1 MCKVLPVAKRG
12 VLRVALPALG
22 KREKVVLAKAASALL
37 AAVLVLG
44 ACTAP
49 ASNGGTTA
57 TSNKPD
63 QVVLSIVNHE
73 DYDGYDVSATR
84 TVVWRAPGDME
95 QSSVYLIEGVV
106 SADDTAWAHAIE
118 IAGELTPAAEMPDNY
133 GNYRHFEASITGLIP
148 GDYSYLIGAAG
159 GIDPASS
166 PDDEPGSA
174 SESVRGATQAIV
186 ERAFEMSEPATFTVR
201 GASETRQ
208 SSIFLFFGDT
218 QPEAS
223 IEEYADFGALVQTA
237 RAAYPQA
244 DLALQCGDMGN
255 QGNAPEEW
263 AAFLREVSPVFSGLP
278 LFTAPGNHEISPY
291 VNTSGRKPAYYLGV
305 FALPRNGPAGFE
317 EEYYSFDYGDAH
329 ILSLSSN
336 YLDPAETYSD
346 DEAEASRIAAEI
358 DQWIESDLANTK
370 QTWKIVLMHQPAY
383 PLAGDSTAA
392 GMANRWIPIFD
403 RTGVDLVLCG
413 HQHEFMRTWPLRAGA
428 EDANGLVQVMGN
440 ASRKSYATSGSDLP
454 FVAFEMGG
462 VMGWHTITLMPHE
475 IIVEAFDSTGRAL
488 DVWMKQK

>member
-1 MCKVLPVAKRG
+1 V
-12 VLRVALPALG
+12 
-22 KREKVVLAKAASALL
+22 KAVSVLL
-37 AAVLVLG
+37 AVALVLG

-49 ASNGGTTA
+49 VSSDGTAA

-63 QVVLSIVNHE
+63 QIALSIVSHE
-73 DYDGYDVSATR
+73 DYNGYDVGSTR
-84 TVVWRAPGDME
+84 TVAWRAPGDME
-95 QSSVYLIEGVV
+95 QSSVYLIEGAVA
-106 SADDTAWAHAIE
+106 ADDMAWAYAIE

-133 GNYRHFEASITGLIP
+133 GNYRHFEAYITGLIP
-148 GDYSYLIGAAG
+148 GDYSYRIGTVG

-166 PDDEPGSA
+166 VDGGPDSMSD
-174 SESVRGATQAIV
+174 SVGGATQTTV
-186 ERAFEMSEPATFTVR
+186 ERAYEMSEPATFTVR
-201 GASETRQ
+201 GVSETRQ

-244 DLALQCGDMGN
+244 DLALQCGDLGN

-263 AAFLREVSPVFSGLP
+263 AAFLREASTVFSGLP
-278 LFTAPGNHEISPY
+278 LFTAPGNHEVSPY
-291 VNTSGRKPAYYLGV
+291 VNTPGRKPAYYLGV

-346 DEAEASRIAAEI
+346 DKAEAARIAAEI
-358 DQWIESDLANTK
+358 DQWIEDDLARTR

-383 PLAGDSTAA
+383 PLVGDSTAA

-440 ASRKSYATSGSDLP
+440 ASRKSYATSESDLP

-488 DVWMKQK
+488 DVWTKQK